1 MLDVLKAR
9 SSPEGPE
16 LRFVAIQQN
25 DARNSFGK
33 DNTMRIE
40 KELDVIERQIKGDKR
55 KTE

>member
-1 MLDVLKAR
+1 MLDVLNTC

-16 LRFVAIQQN
+16 SRFVAVQQN

-33 DNTMRIE
+33 DNTLRIE
-40 KELDVIERQIKGDKR
+40 KDLAVIERKIKGDKE